1 MRLPVPD
8 VSELIVSARQGAS
21 ATGRRLRN
29 GARAL
34 TGLDRV
40 DLATSPRHT
49 IWRSG
54 QTTLYRYE
62 SQQVT
67 QPIPV
72 LIVMSLVTKPD
83 IFDLL
88 PGMSLVE
95 VLQKKGFDVYL
106 LDWGVPGPP
115 EAFNTIGDYT
125 HRFLP
130 RAIEATIRESGADEV
145 NLLCYCLGGTLA
157 LLAVAADPDLPVAG
171 VLSVATAID
180 FTKLGPIPNLVRQGS
195 LEIEHVVDETGN
207 VPPAVLARAI
217 KLVKPTGDVSTILSL
232 WDSLADAQALRA
244 HRALLGWAGDHIP
257 FPGAAAREFVELGMR
272 QNVLVSGRMPYRG
285 GTVDLADIRCRVM
298 SIYGTEDALVP
309 PSAHSMLEDLVPH
322 ATFSKLELPTG
333 HVGLFFGR
341 QARKATN
348 AMVEWLSAPAT
359 PRTQK
364 RASEPAT

>member
-8 VSELIVSARQGAS
+8 VSEVLGSVRQVANATSA
-21 ATGRRLRN
+21 RLRN
-29 GARAL
+29 GTRAI

-40 DLATSPRHT
+40 DLATSPRHP
-49 IWRSG
+49 IWRDG

-62 SQQVT
+62 SENVS
-67 QPIPV
+67 QPVPV
-72 LIVMSLVTKPD
+72 LIVMSLVTKPA

-130 RAIEATIRESGADEV
+130 RAIGATINESGAEEV

-157 LLAVAADPDLPVAG
+157 LLAVAANPDLPVAG
-171 VLSVATAID
+171 VLSVAPAID

-207 VPPAVLARAI
+207 VPPGVLARAI
-217 KLVKPTGDVSTILSL
+217 KLVKPTGDVSTFLSL

-272 QNVLVSGRMPYRG
+272 RNVLVSGRMPYRG
-285 GTVDLADIRCRVM
+285 RTVDLADIRCRVM

-309 PSAHSMLEDLVPH
+309 PAAHSMLEDLVPK
-322 ATFSKLELPTG
+322 APFSKLELPTG

-341 QARKATN
+341 QARKATH
-348 AMVEWLSAPAT
+348 AMVEWLSEPGPPQARTRSPRAAT
-359 PRTQK
+359 
-364 RASEPAT
+364 